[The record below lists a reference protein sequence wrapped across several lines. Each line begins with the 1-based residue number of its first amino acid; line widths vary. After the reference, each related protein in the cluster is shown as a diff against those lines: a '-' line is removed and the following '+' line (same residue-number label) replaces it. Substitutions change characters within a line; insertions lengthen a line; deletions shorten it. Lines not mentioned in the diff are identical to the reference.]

1 MRAYLDWNA
10 TAPPHP
16 AVLEAMRRA
25 AAEGW
30 GNPSSVHAEGRAA
43 RRFVEGAREALAE
56 LLGKDARDVLF
67 TSGGTEANNVGIVS
81 AMQRPGK
88 LLVSKLEHPSV
99 MRVAERY
106 EAEGRVRWLGVTP
119 KGAIDLDDLRAA
131 LDEGPVAAVAALA
144 VSSEIG
150 TIQPLDDVI
159 GLAQAR
165 GAWVHVDA
173 VQAAGRVQSATILA
187 RRADSVSVAGHKLRG
202 PKGIGALVT
211 QPNARLV
218 PVLVGGGQER
228 GLRPGT
234 VDAIACA
241 GLEVAIRHAEEGA
254 RAYASKAPLRD
265 RLEAALVALGAERNV
280 DPSAPR
286 APHVAS
292 LAFPR
297 FSGAEI
303 VAALDLEGVAISA
316 GPACSAGTMT
326 PSVTLTLLHGEERA
340 RRSARIS
347 LGEETTEAD
356 VDFALAAF
364 ERVLRRLESATETA

>member
-43 RRFVEGAREALAE
+43 RRYVEGAREALAE
-56 LLGKDARDVLF
+56 LFGKDARDVLL
-67 TSGGTEANNVGIVS
+67 TSGGTEANNIGIVS

-106 EAEGRVRWLGVTP
+106 EAEARVRWLRVTP

-131 LDEGPVAAVAALA
+131 LGEGPVAAVAALA

-187 RRADSVSVAGHKLRG
+187 RRADSVAVAGHKLRG

-218 PVLVGGGQER
+218 PVLVGGGQ
-228 GLRPGT
+228 
-234 VDAIACA
+234 
-241 GLEVAIRHAEEGA
+241 
-254 RAYASKAPLRD
+254 
-265 RLEAALVALGAERNV
+265 
-280 DPSAPR
+280 
-286 APHVAS
+286 
-292 LAFPR
+292 
-297 FSGAEI
+297 
-303 VAALDLEGVAISA
+303 
-316 GPACSAGTMT
+316 
-326 PSVTLTLLHGEERA
+326 
-340 RRSARIS
+340 
-347 LGEETTEAD
+347 
-356 VDFALAAF
+356 
-364 ERVLRRLESATETA
+364 

>member
-16 AVLEAMRRA
+16 AVLEAMRLA

-43 RRFVEGAREALAE
+43 RRFVERAREALAE
-56 LLGKDARDVLF
+56 AFGKDVRDVLF
-67 TSGGTEANNVGIVS
+67 TSGGTEANNIAIVS

-99 MRVAERY
+99 LRVAERY
-106 EAEGRVRWLGVTP
+106 EAEGRVRWLRATRQ
-119 KGAIDLDDLRAA
+119 GAIDVDDVRAA
-131 LDEGPVAAVAALA
+131 LGEGPVAAVAALA
-144 VSSEIG
+144 VSSETG
-150 TIQPLDDVI
+150 AIQPLDDVI
-159 GLAQAR
+159 GLSQAR

-173 VQAAGRVQSATILA
+173 VQALGRVQSATILA
-187 RRADSVSVAGHKLRG
+187 RRADSVAVAGHKLRG

-211 QPNARLV
+211 QPNAKLV

-234 VDAIACA
+234 VDPIACA
-241 GLEVAIRHAEEGA
+241 GLEAAVRRAEQGA
-254 RAYASKAPLRD
+254 LLYASKAPLRD
-265 RLEAALVALGAERNV
+265 RLEHALVALGAERNV
-280 DPSAPR
+280 DTSAAR
-286 APHVAS
+286 APHVTS

-297 FSGAEI
+297 FSGPEM
-303 VAALDLEGVAISA
+303 VAAMDLEGVAISA

-347 LGEETTEAD
+347 LGEETAEAEIELA
-356 VDFALAAF
+356 VAAF
-364 ERVLRRLESATETA
+364 ERVLRRS